1 MKMPEIKKK
10 AKSMGLNSARMKKP
24 DLIRAIQTAEGN
36 TPCFETGTA
45 GCPHLDCCWREDC
58 VEAH

>member
-10 AKSMGLNSARMKKP
+10 AQAAGVNPTKLKKA

-36 TPCFETGTA
+36 TPCFERSNGT
-45 GCPHLDCCWREDC
+45 CPYMDCCWREDC
-58 VEAH
+58 LPA